1 MAGDGSG
8 RDGVAA
14 VCERN
19 RLHEPHVSGERRV
32 GSRAE
37 PVWWDR
43 RFVSSVVVSCP
54 SEQLESLTWPE
65 TPAGQTATVACPAGQ
80 SGQKSRR
87 CGETGV
93 WETVTGECSESRG
106 ESRW

>member
-1 MAGDGSG
+1 MAGDARG

-14 VCERN
+14 VRERQ
-19 RLHEPHVSGERRV
+19 RVAEPHVSGERRV
-32 GSRAE
+32 GSRAG
-37 PVWWDR
+37 PVRWGR
-43 RFVSSVVVSCP
+43 RFVSSVVTTCP
-54 SEQLESLTWPE
+54 SEQLESLTWPA

-93 WETVTGECSESRG
+93 WEAVTGECSEFRG
-106 ESRW
+106 EG